1 MTANQPEPA
10 PDWLPSPRV
19 RAAIAKR
26 LAAAAAE
33 MTTAAMADMATKHA
47 WINALDPEHRSWIT
61 VVVRAGVDGF
71 VSWFERGATGPSS
84 DNIFDV
90 APRPL
95 QRQISLQQTLDL
107 VRSTIASVERHVL
120 TQLPRGDRAVCRI
133 AILHY
138 SREVAFDAAEVY
150 AHAAESRG
158 AWDARI
164 EAVVL
169 DAVVRGEADE
179 TVLARASSLG
189 WGTPQGVAVVIGD
202 LAGSKES
209 AVRRLA
215 ARAGVDV
222 LVAPQGD
229 RLVVL
234 IGGPF
239 GTDTEALGIAAELAD
254 AFGPGPLVV
263 GPVVGPLSEAFA
275 SARAAL
281 SGRRAAVAWPQAPRP
296 VLASD
301 LLPERALIGDGHAR
315 RALARGV
322 YGVLAEKG
330 GELLETLEAFLGCGT
345 VEGAARQLFVHANTV
360 RYRLARI
367 EEATGYSALDQRDS
381 YCLRLGLSLGRIIT

>member
-1 MTANQPEPA
+1 MTADEPE
-10 PDWLPSPRV
+10 PDWLPSPRA
-19 RAAIAKR
+19 RTAIAKR
-26 LAAAAAE
+26 LAAAAAD
-33 MTTAAMADMATKHA
+33 MTTAAMSDMTSKHA
-47 WINALDPEHRSWIT
+47 WVTALDAEHRSWIN

-71 VSWFERGATGPSS
+71 VSWFAGGATGPGSG
-84 DNIFDV
+84 NIFDV

-95 QRQISLQQTLDL
+95 QRKISLQQTLDL
-107 VRSTIASVERHVL
+107 VRSTIMSVERYVA
-120 TQLPRGDRAVCRI
+120 TQFPRGDRAVCRI
-133 AILHY
+133 AVLHY

-179 TVLARASSLG
+179 SVLARASSLG
-189 WGTPQGVAVVIGD
+189 WGTPASVAVVIGD
-202 LAGSKES
+202 LAQSKEG
-209 AVRRLA
+209 AIRRLA

-234 IGGPF
+234 LGGSF
-239 GTDTEALGIAAELAD
+239 TTDAEALGIVAMLSD
-254 AFGPGPLVV
+254 AFGPGPVVV
-263 GPVVGPLSEAFA
+263 GPVVERLTEAFG

-315 RALARGV
+315 RALAQGV
-322 YGVLAEKG
+322 FGVLREKG
-330 GELLETLEAFLGCGT
+330 GELLETLEAFLESGT
-345 VEGAARQLFVHANTV
+345 IEGTARRLFVHANTV
-360 RYRLARI
+360 RYRLGRV
-367 EEATGYSALDQRDS
+367 EEITGFSPTHTRDA
-381 YCLRLGLSLGRIIT
+381 YCLRLGLSLGRILA

>member
-1 MTANQPEPA
+1 MTANQPAPE

-19 RAAIAKR
+19 RAAITKR
-26 LAAAAAE
+26 LSASAAE
-33 MTTAAMADMATKHA
+33 ITTAAMADMASKHA
-47 WINALDPEHRSWIT
+47 WINALDPEYRSWIT

-71 VSWFERGATGPSS
+71 VSWFARGATEPGSG
-84 DNIFDV
+84 NIFGV

-107 VRSTIASVERHVL
+107 VRSTIETLERHVL
-120 TQLPRGDRAVCRI
+120 TRLPRGDRVVCRI

-189 WGTPQGVAVVIGD
+189 WGTPAGVAVVIGD
-202 LAGSKES
+202 LAESKES

-215 ARAGVDV
+215 AREGVDV

-234 IGGPF
+234 LGGSF
-239 GTDTEALGIAAELAD
+239 ATDAEALGIAAALAD

-263 GPVVGPLSEAFA
+263 GPVVGRLGEAFG

-281 SGRRAAVAWPQAPRP
+281 SGRRAAVAWPRAPRP

-315 RALARGV
+315 RALGRGV
-322 YGVLAEKG
+322 LGVLTERG
-330 GELLETLEAFLGCGT
+330 GELLETLEAFLDCGT

-367 EEATGYSALDQRDS
+367 EEVTGFSALDQRDA
-381 YCLRLGLSLGRIIT
+381 YCLRLGLSLGRILN